1 MHSWLELTR
10 ALHLAGDHPAE
21 LDAAVRAR
29 TAHPDHAGPVLM
41 EIRALV
47 GLGRIR
53 EALERVEAS
62 RRSAPPH
69 GPSPGQVLQE
79 AALELGAHGQP
90 DAASSLIE
98 RGLNWYLA
106 RTPAERQQADY
117 RRELARASYLAGAWD
132 DAERYFTP
140 PSLTTWAAGD
150 EPPASWLACH
160 LDHGMLGAI
169 AARRGDRRAAEEM
182 ARWLD
187 SLHRPGLLGR
197 PRYWQAC
204 ISALLGDAGR
214 ALGYLQEALD
224 QGIPRGFAVHTDVHF
239 AALRHTSA
247 FRTLLL
253 TGA

>member
-10 ALHLAGDHPAE
+10 ALHLAGEHPAE
-21 LDAAVRAR
+21 LYAAARAR

-47 GLGRIR
+47 GLGRTR
-53 EALERVEAS
+53 EALERVEAI

-69 GPSPGQVLQE
+69 GPSPGQVMQE

-106 RTPAERQQADY
+106 RSPAERQRADY
-117 RRELARASYLAGAWD
+117 RMELARAAYLAGAWD
-132 DAERYFTP
+132 DAERHFTP
-140 PSLTTWAAGD
+140 PSLTASAAGD

-160 LDHGMLGAI
+160 LDHGVLGAI
-169 AARRGDRRAAEEM
+169 AARRGDQRGAEEM

-187 SLHRPGLLGR
+187 SLHRPDLFGR

-204 ISALLGDAGR
+204 ISALLGDAER
-214 ALGYLQEALD
+214 AMVYLEEALD

-239 AALRHTSA
+239 AALRPTPA
-247 FRTLLL
+247 FHALLSPR
-253 TGA
+253 A